1 MRSVTTQHI
10 GPPDDRPQAWRL
22 ADEMRR
28 VIQRLV
34 LVRAPEEELAAAA
47 DAAAQFADRLE
58 DLRISEGIGE
68 ISEASLAFG
77 AFMHH
82 SPISGLANPISP
94 PLSMSVEDGPDG
106 QVVHGKTVFG
116 PAYEGPPGHV
126 HGGFVAA
133 TYDEMLGRAQG
144 RPGFTA
150 YLTVQYRRPTP
161 LLVPLTWRA
170 WMDRE
175 EGRKRWVKA
184 TCSTAD
190 GLISEAEGLFVSPRE
205 DHPLYDRVHRRAA
218 EHAAMEKDGQPPA

>member
-1 MRSVTTQHI
+1 MRRVAADGTST
-10 GPPDDRPQAWRL
+10 PDERPQAWRL

-34 LVRAPEEELAAAA
+34 LVRAPEVELAAAA
-47 DAAAQFADRLE
+47 DAAGQFADRLE
-58 DLRISEGIGE
+58 ELRISEGLGE

-82 SPISGLANPISP
+82 SPISGLANPLAP
-94 PLSMSVEDGPDG
+94 PLSMRVEDG
-106 QVVHGKTVFG
+106 VVVGEVTFG

-126 HGGFVAA
+126 HGGLIAA
-133 TYDEMLGRAQG
+133 TYDEVLGRAQG

-150 YLTVQYRRPTP
+150 YLNVQYRRPTP

-175 EGRKRWVKA
+175 DGRKRWVKA
-184 TCSTAD
+184 TCSTSD
-190 GLISEAEGLFVSPRE
+190 TLLSEAEGLFVSPRE
-205 DHPLYDRVHRRAA
+205 DHPLYERVHQRAA
-218 EHAAMEKDGQPPA
+218 EHAAAAEQDAD